1 MHHRTWANVSIRT
14 ETVLDL
20 DPTEKLAEEKKPG
33 PFMGSENKTRMLISY
48 LKEGENR
55 KNFN

>member
-20 DPTEKLAEEKKPG
+20 DPTQKLAEEKKPG
-33 PFMGSENKTRMLISY
+33 PFMGSEKNPGCY
-48 LKEGENR
+48 LKEDDR